1 MGNFLSIPIL
11 ALAAAL
17 QASIVPQFSFLG
29 GRPDLV
35 FLLVIAWS
43 VNRPL
48 EQGIVWAFVGGIM
61 KDLISAAPL
70 GTSALGMV
78 IVVFG
83 VYGIR
88 RQLYSVGLFSLI
100 WIALL
105 GSVFQQIITRL
116 ILLFTSLQPAY
127 FAQFSLDV
135 LAEDLTYV
143 IMPTVV
149 YNLVVIFPVYWFV
162 RRIQRRL
169 ERSRRLFP

>member
-35 FLLVIAWS
+35 FLLVIAWA
-43 VNRPL
+43 VNSPL
-48 EQGIVWAFVGGIM
+48 EQGVVWAFVGGIL
-61 KDLISAAPL
+61 KDLLSAAPL
-70 GTSALGMV
+70 GTSSLGMV

-83 VYGIR
+83 VYFVR

-100 WIALL
+100 WMAML
-105 GSVFQQIITRL
+105 GSVFQQVVSRL
-116 ILLFTSLQPAY
+116 IILFTSLQPAY
-127 FAQFSLDV
+127 FNLFSLDV

-143 IMPTVV
+143 ILPTVV
-149 YNLVVIFPVYWFV
+149 YNLVMIFPVYWFV
-162 RRIQRRL
+162 RRVQRRL
-169 ERSRRLFP
+169 ERSRRLFT